1 MADNAS
7 NSFVIPQRIL
17 FKQRIVFLLSE
28 FLFGKTFAILTKK
41 YAYFV
46 VAVFFQVP
54 SLQSALFIY
63 QKS

>member
-1 MADNAS
+1 MADDAS

-28 FLFGKTFAILTKK
+28 FLFSKTFAILTKK